1 MLRSN
6 LSFTKSYQTHIAI
19 QASSYYK
26 YNRIIYATFNIFR
39 LGSRQA
45 AYGGAPE
52 MERPQTLELPN
63 LTRQPLRLL
72 QFVFQNLS
80 EREIEREKE

>member
-1 MLRSN
+1 MKNYATIGSVI
-6 LSFTKSYQTHIAI
+6 QTQIAI
-19 QASSYYK
+19 QTSSYYTYK
-26 YNRIIYATFNIFR
+26 RIIYTTFYIFR

-72 QFVFQNLS
+72 QLVFENFS
-80 EREIEREKE
+80 EREIE